1 MGNNSAKDKMNP
13 QLHFRPVTEERLH
26 DLAQFSTQHGK
37 FRYCSCMRWRL
48 TSTEFRRSTK
58 EERIAALDDF
68 VCQDVPIGVLG
79 YAEDE
84 PVAWCS
90 VAPRETYAA
99 LERSR
104 TLPRI
109 DNASVRSV
117 ICFFVNRRFRRQ
129 GVTLGLLDA
138 AVEYAHTLGAEIV
151 EGYPVAPGSPS
162 TTYMG
167 APETFRRAGFH
178 DVTPVG
184 QARQVMHRV
193 IGRELRHFH
202 SEMP

>member
-1 MGNNSAKDKMNP
+1 MDNNSAKDEMNP

-26 DLAQFSTQHGK
+26 DLAQFSAQHGK

-48 TSTEFRRSTK
+48 TSTEFRRSTN
-58 EERIAALDDF
+58 EERIAAL
-68 VCQDVPIGVLG
+68 
-79 YAEDE
+79 
-84 PVAWCS
+84 
-90 VAPRETYAA
+90 
-99 LERSR
+99 ERNR

-109 DNASVRSV
+109 DNASVWSV
-117 ICFFVNRRFRRQ
+117 VCFFVNRRFRRQ

-162 TTYMG
+162 YTYMG